1 MVQAAFNGEIN
12 DIESAVLLIQA
23 CLAGVVKQTTKR
35 LDKVERNQ
43 ISNGDCFV
51 FVEGETDI
59 KRWTV

>member
-1 MVQAAFNGEIN
+1 MRAAFSGEVNG
-12 DIESAVLLIQA
+12 IESAVLLVQA
-23 CLAGVVKQTTKR
+23 CLEGLLKPTTKR
-35 LDKVERNQ
+35 LDKNEQKQ